1 MHWTQQHYKET
12 TSIRYIQILIKCMRW
27 LRNRNIIVKSEMLI
41 TKNVFCSYTRHV
53 PYKAFTYI
61 YSFRWIKESM
71 LKMIIRAKIKNSHI
85 KRINI
90 LSFPNWTLKHVC
102 IFQPSG
108 RSQVFC
114 QKLLVYPANKYT
126 LWIYRTYLEM
136 NRVGLSYPHWQIPH
150 LLLVFIKSL
159 WL

>member
-1 MHWTQQHYKET
+1 
-12 TSIRYIQILIKCMRW
+12 
-27 LRNRNIIVKSEMLI
+27 MLI
-41 TKNVFCSYTRHV
+41 TKNIFCSYTRHV

-71 LKMIIRAKIKNSHI
+71 LKMVIRAKIKNSHI

-114 QKLLVYPANKYT
+114 QVVPSVL
-126 LWIYRTYLEM
+126 
-136 NRVGLSYPHWQIPH
+136 GLSSEQVHLVNLQDLTGNEQGRTILSTLTDTPFVVGIYQEFVTVREHKESRIP
-150 LLLVFIKSL
+150 
-159 WL
+159 